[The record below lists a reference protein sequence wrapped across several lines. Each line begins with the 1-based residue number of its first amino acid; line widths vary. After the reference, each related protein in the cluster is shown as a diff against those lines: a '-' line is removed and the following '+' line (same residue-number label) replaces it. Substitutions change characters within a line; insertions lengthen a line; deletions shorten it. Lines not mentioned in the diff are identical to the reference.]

1 MSTGHQLATGV
12 IPLIALIFLAK
23 LSNGFGRDRVRRLYL
38 HEINDFLVVVRV
50 LVLLLEHHII
60 RDVLSTEFALLH
72 LLLNT
77 DMECV
82 TFGLNWML
90 KDSVHLI
97 MNDLRFGGPFDL
109 MNEKNSPLNY

>member
-23 LSNGFGRDRVRRLYL
+23 LLNGLGKDRVRRIYL
-38 HEINDFLVVVRV
+38 HEINDFLVVVRF

-60 RDVLSTEFALLH
+60 WDVLSTKFALQH
-72 LLLNT
+72 LLLLLST

-90 KDSVHLI
+90 KDSAHLNNERS
-97 MNDLRFGGPFDL
+97 MTGGVF
-109 MNEKNSPLNY
+109 

>member
-1 MSTGHQLATGV
+1 MRKMSTGHQLGTGV

-23 LSNGFGRDRVRRLYL
+23 LLNGLGKDRVRRIYL
-38 HEINDFLVVVRV
+38 HEINDFLVMVPF

-60 RDVLSTEFALLH
+60 WDVLSTEFALLH
-72 LLLNT
+72 LLLLLLNT

-90 KDSVHLI
+90 KDSAHLSSERSKI
-97 MNDLRFGGPFDL
+97 WRGFAP
-109 MNEKNSPLNY
+109 E

>member
-23 LSNGFGRDRVRRLYL
+23 LLNGLGKDRVRRIYL
-38 HEINDFLVVVRV
+38 HEINDFLEVVPF

-60 RDVLSTEFALLH
+60 RDVLSAKSALQHLLL

-77 DMECV
+77 DMEYV
-82 TFGLNWML
+82 TFGLIWML
-90 KDSVHLI
+90 KDSAHLNNERS
-97 MNDLRFGGPFDL
+97 MTGGVF
-109 MNEKNSPLNY
+109 